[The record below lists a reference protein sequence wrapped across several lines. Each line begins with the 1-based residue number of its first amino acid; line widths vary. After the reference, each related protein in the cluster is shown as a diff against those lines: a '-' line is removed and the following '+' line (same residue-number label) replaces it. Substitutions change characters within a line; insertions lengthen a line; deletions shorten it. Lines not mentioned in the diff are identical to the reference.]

1 MRRHLMIGCGLLLAQ
16 VALTGC
22 NSSLMEQNS
31 LLTDENHGL
40 RTQLGERNRAL
51 ESART
56 EARDR
61 DARISELQGR
71 VDAAAANLATD
82 TPTMTANTAPVSF
95 DPFGGIDGVTGTVG
109 AGEITATIESDVL
122 FDSGKSKLKT
132 GARRSLDAVVAILRS
147 NYAGRAIRVAGHTD
161 SDPIRK
167 SGFKSNYHLG
177 FERAFAVRE
186 YLIQKGVPAE
196 FVYLASHGPNRTRQ
210 SKQASRRVDIA
221 VVLNEP

>member
-22 NSSLMEQNS
+22 NSSLTEQNS

-40 RTQLGERNRAL
+40 RTQLSERNQAL
-51 ESART
+51 ESARA

-61 DARISELQGR
+61 DARISELQGQ

-82 TPTMTANTAPVSF
+82 TPTMTANTAPISF

-122 FDSGKSKLKT
+122 FDSGKSTLKT

-147 NYAGRAIRVAGHTD
+147 TYAGRAIRVAGHTD

-186 YLIQKGVPAE
+186 YLIQKGLPAD

-210 SKQASRRVDIA
+210 TKKASRRVDIA